1 MEVAKKISIDIGS
14 IMLVIEIKPI
24 NGRVIIVPTFL
35 TTHFTSVGVI
45 LPVIDYVIN
54 G

>member
-1 MEVAKKISIDIGS
+1 
-14 IMLVIEIKPI
+14 MLVIEIIPI

-35 TTHFTSVGVI
+35 TTHSTSVGII
-45 LPVIDYVIN
+45 LPVIRYVID